1 MITVGRTFF
10 SASRKTCPDDSICG
24 RVPALN
30 NASLKPQYTPQP
42 AIVYRG
48 NPRKFGR
55 ARKWFLRFG
64 IATVVILVVATC
76 FLWAYW
82 PFRPKAVIEG
92 LEEAS
97 QTKVKY
103 ARFHGTY
110 FPRPGCVLDNVV
122 FQHNLAPGHPPLM
135 TVARLR
141 IEGTFLGL
149 FTRHV
154 RLIHADGLHVLI
166 PAIGSGENF
175 ETPPRSS
182 VVIDSLVADGGVLEF
197 ATRQAR
203 TRPLMFGFH
212 KFLLNSIGSDGPAKF
227 QARFSNPEPPGEVK
241 TSGTFGPWNQQKVG
255 NTPVAGEYS
264 FQHAD
269 LGVYGGIAGTLG
281 SSGKFE
287 GRLDHVAVHGT
298 TDTPD
303 FAVTSSSHQV
313 RLRTEFQATVDGTNG
328 DTLLESVNAN
338 LWRTTI
344 WSEGSIAG
352 AEGGNG
358 KTASIELATKD
369 GRIEDLLRLFTSAPR
384 APMAGSVSF
393 KAKAILPP
401 GDRAF
406 LDKVTLQGDFGIDG
420 GRFTKP
426 DTQRAV
432 NDFSSGARGDK
443 KRAQDEP
450 DEPGPETV
458 LSDLKGHV
466 SLTNGTAHF
475 SNLSFNV
482 PGASAV
488 MEGTYNLLTQKI
500 DLRGNLKTTA
510 QLDNTTH
517 GIKAAML
524 KVLEPFFKKHKTGYI
539 APVKVTGT
547 YQHPSF
553 GLDLADGR
561 TKHMK
566 LPGTP

>member
-1 MITVGRTFF
+1 MVGFF
-10 SASRKTCPDDSICG
+10 
-24 RVPALN
+24 
-30 NASLKPQYTPQP
+30 
-42 AIVYRG
+42 
-48 NPRKFGR
+48 
-55 ARKWFLRFG
+55 
-64 IATVVILVVATC
+64 

-82 PFRPKAVIEG
+82 PFRPKEVVQE
-92 LEEAS
+92 LQEAS
-97 QTKVKY
+97 QSKVKY

-110 FPRPGCVLDNVV
+110 FPRPGCVLENVV
-122 FQHNLAPGHPPLM
+122 FQDNPAPGHPPLM
-135 TVARLR
+135 TVAKMR
-141 IEGTFLGL
+141 IEGTFFGL
-149 FTRHV
+149 FTKHV
-154 RLIHADGLHVLI
+154 RLIQAEGLRVSI

-197 ATRQAR
+197 ATRR
-203 TRPLMFGFH
+203 PHTRPLKFDFH
-212 KFLLNSIGSDGPAKF
+212 KFLLNNVGSDGPARF
-227 QARFSNPEPPGEVK
+227 QASFSNPEPPGEVN

-269 LGVYGGIAGTLG
+269 LGVYGGIAGFLA

-287 GRLDHVAVHGT
+287 GPLDHVKVRGT

-303 FAVTSSSHQV
+303 FAVRSGSHPAH
-313 RLRTEFQATVDGTNG
+313 LRTEFQATVDGTNG
-328 DTLLESVNAN
+328 NTFLESVNAN
-338 LWRTTI
+338 LWRTAI
-344 WSEGSIAG
+344 WSGGSIAG
-352 AEGGNG
+352 TDGGNG
-358 KTASIELATKD
+358 KTASIELAAKD
-369 GRIEDLLRLFTSAPR
+369 GRIEDLLRLFTNAPR
-384 APMAGSVSF
+384 APMSGNVSF
-393 KAKAILPP
+393 NAKATLPP

-420 GRFTKP
+420 GKFTKP
-426 DTQRAV
+426 DTQQAV
-432 NDFSSGARGDK
+432 NVFSSGARGDK
-443 KRAQDEP
+443 APPGTEP
-450 DEPGPETV
+450 DDPGPETV

-466 SLTNGTAHF
+466 SLKSGIANF

-488 MEGTYNLLTQKI
+488 MEGTYNLMTQKI

-510 QLDNTTH
+510 QLDHTTH

-553 GLDLADGR
+553 GLDLADGK
-561 TKHMK
+561 TKHIR
-566 LPGTP
+566 LP